1 MARDVTYGL
10 VLVLCLAIS
19 FLLSGMEAGVFALNR
34 LQVRHKSRSGDPRA
48 KVLIGYLENPE
59 NFLWTI
65 LIGNTL
71 ANFFAVCL
79 VTAGLHYWLE
89 SHPGWLLAAFLVFV
103 FLLYAIGDL
112 LPKMLFQAYPIRLA
126 LALARPFGL
135 VRSAL
140 SPLVSLLAWFSQG
153 ILRRTGG
160 RTFTGRLFGNR
171 EELRVV
177 MQESA
182 QAFTSEERSMINRAL
197 DFQNLTVQQILVP
210 LDHVAAVAIQTSMAK
225 ALEICRERNLTRLLV
240 DQSEGQ
246 QRRIVGLISLKT
258 ALYRPELDLNKAVHD
273 FVKPAQ
279 FVAEDLRLEEA
290 LRRLQRSG
298 QRLAIVLDRNGR
310 EIGVITLDD
319 ILKALFG
326 EVHL

>member
-1 MARDVTYGL
+1 MAHDVAYGVIL
-10 VLVLCLAIS
+10 ALCLAVS

-34 LQVRHKSRSGDPRA
+34 LQIRQKKRTGDRRA
-48 KVLIGYLENPE
+48 KVLLDYLENPE
-59 NFLWTI
+59 DFLWTI
-65 LIGNTL
+65 LLGNTL

-79 VTAGLHYWLE
+79 VTAGLHLWLQDH
-89 SHPGWLLAAFLVFV
+89 SGWLMAAFLVFV

-112 LPKMLFQAYPIRLA
+112 LPKMLFQAYPNRLA

-135 VRSAL
+135 VRFAL

-153 ILRRTGG
+153 ILRWTGG
-160 RTFTGRLFGNR
+160 QTFTGRMFGNR

-182 QAFTSEERSMINRAL
+182 QAFTSEERSMINRVL
-197 DFQNLTVQQILVP
+197 DFQNLRVRQILVP
-210 LDHVAAVAIQTSMAK
+210 LDKVAAVAIQTPMGK
-225 ALEICRERNLTRLLV
+225 VLEICRELHLTRLLV
-240 DQSEGQ
+240 EQVEDNH
-246 QRRIVGLISLKT
+246 RRIVGLVSLKP
-258 ALYRPELDLNKAVHD
+258 ALYRPHLDLQQPVRD

-279 FVAEDLRLEEA
+279 FMADDLRLEEA

-298 QRLAIVLDRNGR
+298 QRLAVVLDHNRC

-326 EVHL
+326 EVSL